1 MHKVITP
8 EFWCDLIHYVVIAE
22 NCLKLKYTKFLP
34 LNSDNLT
41 CNSPKLCSKLQYT
54 RMRYLLTIHEVF
66 TSELCSELLEA
77 TIYMY
82 EVLTSELCSEL
93 LKVVWYIEVK
103 VVFPYVQWF
112 THSLVVVLEHPRVS
126 TDLV

>member
-1 MHKVITP
+1 MRFV
-8 EFWCDLIHYVVIAE
+8 
-22 NCLKLKYTKFLP
+22 P
-34 LNSDNLT
+34 LNSAANYHVG
-41 CNSPKLCSKLQYT
+41 K
-54 RMRYLLTIHEVF
+54 LTIHEVL
-66 TSELCSELLEA
+66 TSELCCELLEA

>member
-1 MHKVITP
+1 
-8 EFWCDLIHYVVIAE
+8 
-22 NCLKLKYTKFLP
+22 
-34 LNSDNLT
+34 
-41 CNSPKLCSKLQYT
+41 
-54 RMRYLLTIHEVF
+54 
-66 TSELCSELLEA
+66 
-77 TIYMY
+77 MY

-93 LKVVWYIEVK
+93 LKVVWYVEVK